1 MKEYL
6 LIILLVVATVICSVL
21 CRQIIRSNEQIRKQI
36 AEVERKIEEAKTP
49 KVTARKSQAIQN
61 QTDATTPAVHAVNA
75 ANAELRKEKRI
86 LEKQVAEVRNDI
98 GKSDLASGRFG
109 KRKRRITLAELEKLD
124 PAAFA
129 QYDHLENRQ
138 TMERLQREKV
148 EQRTNF
154 LSTMNPSF
162 LSPEENAHLKAY
174 VQLLNQ
180 ATEMK
185 LRGEKVPVEMCA
197 EYGGIRQLIEKYCVA
212 AIGSDNPSLP
222 IVRESLQQWSRTPAY
237 MALSPA
243 NPLKLKIKG
252 EPQP

>member
-6 LIILLVVATVICSVL
+6 LIILMVLATVICSVL
-21 CRQIIRSNEQIRKQI
+21 CRQLIRSNEQIRRQI
-36 AEVERKIEEAKTP
+36 AEIEEKIEDAKKP
-49 KVTARKSQAIQN
+49 KVIARKPQLTQN
-61 QTDATTPAVHAVNA
+61 QSVATTASAGHA
-75 ANAELRKEKRI
+75 ANAELRQEKRI
-86 LEKQVAEVRNDI
+86 LEKQVAEVRKDI
-98 GKSDLASGRFG
+98 GTSDLASGRFG
-109 KRKRRITLAELEKLD
+109 KRKRRITLEELEKLA

-129 QYDHLENRQ
+129 QYDHPENRQ

-154 LSTMNPSF
+154 LSTMSPSF

-174 VQLLNQ
+174 IQLLNQ

-185 LRGEKVPVEMCA
+185 LRGEEVPAEMFA

-222 IVRESLQQWSRTPAY
+222 TVRESLQQWSRTPAY